1 MVQMAANSFVFSGLH
16 LFIPQND
23 LLHGVKLEQQ
33 GIIDRQNS
41 MLTLK
46 FGQHLVFNPP
56 SPVRRASER
65 LM

>member
-33 GIIDRQNS
+33 GIIDRQSS

-46 FGQHLVFNPP
+46 FGQDLVFNVGFQT
-56 SPVRRASER
+56 S
-65 LM
+65 